1 MFSSTE
7 IKERAKMVERIE
19 YRIGD
24 CSCFFSSWFPNLYG
38 KICFR
43 DRALYLGKKCTAR
56 YVEGVINHEWIHLII
71 DDIMGRSEVGFD
83 SLFHGVNTLASNGM
97 PKD

>member
-1 MFSSTE
+1 
-7 IKERAKMVERIE
+7 MVERID

-38 KICFR
+38 KICYH

-56 YVEGVINHEWIHLII
+56 YIEHIINHEWIHLII
-71 DDIMGRSEVGFD
+71 DDDMGEEESREFD
-83 SLFHGVNTLASNGM
+83 NLFDGVNTVASDGT
-97 PKD
+97 PKIIAHEY